1 MESFDLNLENY
12 KFTDILKLFHLSVD
26 LTETDLKKAK
36 LFVYKSHPDRSR
48 LDPKFFVFFS
58 KAYKKL
64 ELIYKFISQQN
75 KKQSTSYNSNSDK
88 MNHLQKQLINDPN
101 FNETFNKMFEEV
113 HIKDDREKTGY
124 GDWLKSN
131 ESVYSETNNLEQ
143 MKETI
148 KHNQLQTIQNIQE
161 TSTSSSNSYYDY
173 GEQTFQSDPFSKLK
187 YDDLKKAHTET
198 VVPVTEDDYQ
208 KVKKYKNVNEL
219 EKARNNVDKPLSLQQ
234 AEEYLKK
241 PSLTNTETACSV
253 AYKLIDTQEKMK
265 EKEKKWWA
273 KFNQIKNV

>member
-1 MESFDLNLENY
+1 
-12 KFTDILKLFHLSVD
+12 
-26 LTETDLKKAK
+26 
-36 LFVYKSHPDRSR
+36 
-48 LDPKFFVFFS
+48 
-58 KAYKKL
+58 
-64 ELIYKFISQQN
+64 
-75 KKQSTSYNSNSDK
+75 
-88 MNHLQKQLINDPN
+88 
-101 FNETFNKMFEEV
+101 MFEEV

-161 TSTSSSNSYYDY
+161 TSSSSSNSYFDY
-173 GEQTFQSDPFSKLK
+173 GEQSFQSDPFSKLK

-219 EKARNNVDKPLSLQQ
+219 EKA
-234 AEEYLKK
+234 
-241 PSLTNTETACSV
+241 
-253 AYKLIDTQEKMK
+253 
-265 EKEKKWWA
+265 
-273 KFNQIKNV
+273 